1 MFDYEFCKKQR
12 DYPLLLQT
20 DPLMAELL
28 RVPIGE
34 IEVNNVAKK
43 LVNSGLG

>member
-1 MFDYEFCKKQR
+1 MFDYEFCKKQKG
-12 DYPLLLQT
+12 YPPLLQT
-20 DPLMAELL
+20 DPLAVVLL
-28 RVPIGE
+28 QVPIGE